1 MRPRRPLSDRSIALR
16 PWLALSPSGVRPQ
29 RRVNNP
35 LHAPEL
41 GRDELG
47 EHALIGELLT
57 KPVVNRRLIPLRV
70 KALPVLAGQ
79 PLDGV
84 GLKPQ
89 PPPFGRP
96 GLARFG
102 PLRELAVSPV

>member
-1 MRPRRPLSDRSIALR
+1 MACSLTFRRPTPTVRQTTFFTR
-16 PWLALSPSGVRPQ
+16 PNSVAMNSGNTR
-29 RRVNNP
+29 
-35 LHAPEL
+35 
-41 GRDELG
+41 
-47 EHALIGELLT
+47 LIGELLT

-89 PPPFGRP
+89 PPPFRRP
-96 GLARFG
+96 GLARSRSLSILG
-102 PLRELAVSPV
+102 KKRQIRHIRHSV